1 MKKRNLWMGLILIV
15 VLLSVG
21 AGLFVVMGGNSRDD
35 ALYFPLKTD
44 NHWVYKV
51 TLPDNTNYRQDLV
64 VLAPDGNN
72 LKLQVVVN
80 GSPYAEISYQVG
92 DKGLL
97 KLKQISPN
105 GINQYEP
112 GQLGLGSDLSVGA
125 SWEWKAK
132 DSKMWLKA
140 RVVKAEKVTVMAGTF
155 DTILVRTEG
164 LGEDGKL
171 YTDDTW
177 YAKGVGYVKSVRTS
191 EGKTQTEE
199 LTVYKLA
206 ESK

>member
-15 VLLSVG
+15 ILLSVG
-21 AGLFVVMGGNSRDD
+21 AGLFVVMGGTQRDD

-51 TLPDNTNYRQDLV
+51 TLPNNTEIRQDLV

-80 GSPYAEISYQVG
+80 GSPYAEITYQVG

-97 KLKQISPN
+97 KLKQISSS
-105 GINQYEP
+105 GVNQYDP
-112 GQLGLGSDLSVGA
+112 GQLGLSNKLSAGST
-125 SWEWKAK
+125 WEWKAK
-132 DSKMWLKA
+132 DGKMWLKA
-140 RVVKAEKVTVMAGTF
+140 RVVKAEKVTVLAGTF

-164 LGEDGKL
+164 LGEDGKI

-177 YAKGVGYVKSVRTS
+177 YAKGVGCVKSVRTY
-191 EGKTQTEE
+191 EGQTQTEE
-199 LTVYKLA
+199 MTVYKLV